1 MEDSVFEE
9 NDGVEIRPIAF
20 GEALSGR
27 FSLQRS
33 VSQTPFVIPYEEK
46 VHGGFAKMTEAV
58 KKKNWAFAALIGH
71 NPSIGLEAGNVMD
84 VFLFPLVNVTL
95 FPRTTK
101 PLNIFEPRY
110 LEMVR
115 ESSKNGTPIALGF
128 IEDPASV
135 SPAQPGQ
142 KPSFVREIA
151 GYGQVQII
159 EERPNGTL
167 LVFLQGVG
175 KCRLGE
181 VKKSEAPYIV
191 CEAQPLPEDLQVDVG
206 VMPQVHHLNK
216 ILARWITQHI
226 PDESQRDVFMRNLT
240 GPEEIVGAFSAY
252 LVRDY
257 DLQQMVLEIDSLN
270 EKIRFLH
277 RLAESSEIT
286 A

>member
-1 MEDSVFEE
+1 MTDS
-9 NDGVEIRPIAF
+9 
-20 GEALSGR
+20 
-27 FSLQRS
+27 
-33 VSQTPFVIPYEEK
+33 
-46 VHGGFAKMTEAV
+46 V
-58 KKKNWAFAALIGH
+58 KKKDWAFAADIGH
-71 NPSIGLEAGNVMD
+71 NHIIGLEAGNVMD

-115 ESSKNGTPIALGF
+115 QSSQSGTPIALGF

-135 SPAQPGQ
+135 TPAQAGT
-142 KPSFVREIA
+142 KPDFVREIA

-175 KCRLGE
+175 KCRLGN
-181 VKKSEAPYIV
+181 VKRTDTPYVV
-191 CEAQPLPEDLQVDVG
+191 CDAEPLVEDLQVDVG
-206 VMPQVHHLNK
+206 VMPQVHNLNK

-226 PDESQRDVFMRNLT
+226 PDAEQRDIFMRNLT
-240 GPEEIVGAFSAY
+240 GPEEIVGAFAAY

-257 DLQQMVLEIDSLN
+257 DLQQMVLELDSLN